1 MVHFSLGHSSFTR
14 TGYEASRGHQMVNG
28 RSRRSSCIRTS
39 NPYTESL
46 PGRTTER
53 SRSWLLRQDN
63 PYTRRPFTMTG
74 SARSC
79 TRQSSSFQVLMIGKL
94 CLRSSLPTYANRRN
108 RTVRIYNASSGTA
121 SGEAWSTGRTGNS
134 KAIAVSPNG
143 KILAAGSDD
152 YSIILYNMDTRKMI
166 RKPIRGHNGV
176 GTPDVLH
183 SAQILR

>member
-1 MVHFSLGHSSFTR
+1 M
-14 TGYEASRGHQMVNG
+14 
-28 RSRRSSCIRTS
+28 
-39 NPYTESL
+39 
-46 PGRTTER
+46 
-53 SRSWLLRQDN
+53 
-63 PYTRRPFTMTG
+63 
-74 SARSC
+74 
-79 TRQSSSFQVLMIGKL
+79 
-94 CLRSSLPTYANRRN
+94 
-108 RTVRIYNASSGTA
+108 RIYNASSGTA